1 MTVVRRELPLS
12 RSASRLRRGPKRRI
26 AQARALQSCPHRRAV
41 DPLQETHMVVPPS
54 QAAARVGAW
63 VMAAHTKPANS
74 RATAATATVGRLP

>member
-12 RSASRLRRGPKRRI
+12 RSASHPWRGLGCRI

-41 DPLQETHMVVPPS
+41 DPLQETHGVMAS
-54 QAAARVGAW
+54 QAAARAGRW
-63 VMAAHTKPANS
+63 VMAAQTKPASS

>member
-12 RSASRLRRGPKRRI
+12 RSASHLWRGLEGRI

-41 DPLQETHMVVPPS
+41 DPLQETHLVATG
-54 QAAARVGAW
+54 QAAARLGAW
-63 VMAAHTKPANS
+63 VMAAHTKPASS